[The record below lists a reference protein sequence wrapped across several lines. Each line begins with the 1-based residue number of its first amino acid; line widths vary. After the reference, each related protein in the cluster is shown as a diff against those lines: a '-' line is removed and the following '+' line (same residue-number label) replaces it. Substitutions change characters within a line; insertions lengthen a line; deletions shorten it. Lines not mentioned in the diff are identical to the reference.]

1 MATREQLP
9 PVRRN
14 RFFYVAMTVTAAAIV
29 FAGFARTY
37 YLKHLFANA
46 PIVPLVHLHGFL
58 FTSWIVLLFTQV
70 TLVAAHRTDLHRRLG
85 VLGGILASLMV
96 IVGPMTA
103 IAAAKR
109 GFVVPGGPPP
119 LVFLTIPFFDIVVFA
134 ILVGCA
140 LYFRR
145 RPEIH
150 KRLMLVA
157 TIAIL
162 PPAIARLPFAFI
174 LANGPVAF
182 FGLADLIL
190 LACIGYDSIVHRRL
204 HSAFLWSGLLL
215 IASHPLRLLIGGTGA
230 WLAFAHWV
238 TR

>member
-119 LVFLTIPFFDIVVFA
+119 LVFLAIPFFDIVVFA